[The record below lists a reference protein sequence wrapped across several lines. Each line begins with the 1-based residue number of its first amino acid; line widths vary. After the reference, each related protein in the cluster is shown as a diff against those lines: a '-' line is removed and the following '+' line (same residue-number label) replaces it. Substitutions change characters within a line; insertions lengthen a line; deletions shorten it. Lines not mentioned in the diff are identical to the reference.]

1 MTVNNHGQGT
11 ICVSNEW
18 RKGSQLTVQWK
29 SVESVKVTIPILT
42 VFTLFKS
49 WTKVEIKYDK
59 VQNLSHEGRGDTF
72 LLLRAAV
79 KDPEYLHSHGNLKIF
94 LF

>member
-1 MTVNNHGQGT
+1 M
-11 ICVSNEW
+11 
-18 RKGSQLTVQWK
+18 
-29 SVESVKVTIPILT
+29 
-42 VFTLFKS
+42 
-49 WTKVEIKYDK
+49 EIKYDK

-94 LF
+94 FSWSILSIVEC